1 MSALGNAICDKST
14 FALDLLHVKTMP
26 DDEIKT
32 QIEGMKKLVELSQT
46 RTNQSAQRS
55 YQNAERTLSVWVRT
69 AIGAMIF
76 GIAIDRLGLMAY
88 EIPKDAGAHFAPS
101 DVPFMLIGVAL
112 MIYSVVM
119 ALTFGIRFLA
129 YARDYKK
136 QYSIP
141 TFHNEWPPVISAFMV
156 AIFGAIVLLFMIWYR

>member
-1 MSALGNAICDKST
+1 MNTLGNAICDKST
-14 FALDLLHVKTMP
+14 FASDLLNINIMP

-32 QIEGMKKLVELSQT
+32 QIEGMKKLVELSQI

-69 AIGAMIF
+69 AISAMIF

-112 MIYSVVM
+112 MIYSIVM
-119 ALTFGIRFLA
+119 VLAFGIRFLI
-129 YARDYKK
+129 YVRDYKK
-136 QYSIP
+136 QYPIP
-141 TFHNEWPPVISAFMV
+141 AFHNEWPPVISAFLV
-156 AIFGAIVLLFMIWYR
+156 AIFGVALLLFMIWFR

>member
-1 MSALGNAICDKST
+1 
-14 FALDLLHVKTMP
+14 
-26 DDEIKT
+26 
-32 QIEGMKKLVELSQT
+32 MKQLVELSKI
-46 RTNQSAQRS
+46 RTHQSAQRS

-88 EIPKDAGAHFAPS
+88 EIPKDAGAHFLPS
-101 DVPFMLIGVAL
+101 DVPFMMMGMAL
-112 MIYSVVM
+112 MIYSIVM
-119 ALTFGIRFLA
+119 ALTFGIRFLV

-141 TFHNEWPPVISAFMV
+141 AFHNEWPPVISAFLV
-156 AIFGAIVLLFMIWYR
+156 ALFGAALLLFMIWFR